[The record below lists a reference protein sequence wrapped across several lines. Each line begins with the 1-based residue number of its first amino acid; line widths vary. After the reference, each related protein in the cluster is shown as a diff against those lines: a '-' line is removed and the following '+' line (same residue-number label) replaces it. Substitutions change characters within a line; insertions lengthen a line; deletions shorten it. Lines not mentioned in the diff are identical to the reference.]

1 MEEIILNGQP
11 ADQLI
16 PASHSEVPG
25 NTETVRPSGLAL
37 QASGS
42 NCPTCL
48 PASETFA
55 RPGFVY
61 AIGRIEARF
70 PSLAVEKE
78 FAQAGR
84 NGDNRNLTDSQ
95 VFHKV
100 LNEPQNRY
108 LIRQL
113 CWVMVIEGM
122 DTYLLSPRDPADY
135 AQLLDTLRPNP
146 NPADM
151 DMVIGIRGPI
161 APAEMCNGLMVPIV
175 FFDQIYSFSRQD
187 LLKSIPRPDTIRE
200 EDFQPASEQVLDRI
214 LQLTDNA
221 GSTDEH
227 RALNYLAV
235 KYPGIYSA
243 TAEAFGKNASL
254 SAVEVRASGMSG
266 IRKMVDVIFSFSNR
280 QTDVAEKFFV
290 RVDVS
295 EEFPFLVK
303 KMSPYYDR

>member
-1 MEEIILNGQP
+1 
-11 ADQLI
+11 
-16 PASHSEVPG
+16 
-25 NTETVRPSGLAL
+25 
-37 QASGS
+37 
-42 NCPTCL
+42 
-48 PASETFA
+48 
-55 RPGFVY
+55 
-61 AIGRIEARF
+61 
-70 PSLAVEKE
+70 
-78 FAQAGR
+78 
-84 NGDNRNLTDSQ
+84 
-95 VFHKV
+95 
-100 LNEPQNRY
+100 
-108 LIRQL
+108 
-113 CWVMVIEGM
+113 MVIEGM
-122 DTYLLSPRDPADY
+122 DTYILVPRDPADY
-135 AQLLDTLRPNP
+135 AQLLETLRPNP

-161 APAEMCNGLMVPIV
+161 APAEMCNGLMVPVV

-187 LLKSIPRPDTIRE
+187 LLKSIPRPNAIRE
-200 EDFQPASEQVLDRI
+200 EDFQSASEQVLDRI

-266 IRKMVDVIFSFSNR
+266 IRKMVDVIFSFSDR